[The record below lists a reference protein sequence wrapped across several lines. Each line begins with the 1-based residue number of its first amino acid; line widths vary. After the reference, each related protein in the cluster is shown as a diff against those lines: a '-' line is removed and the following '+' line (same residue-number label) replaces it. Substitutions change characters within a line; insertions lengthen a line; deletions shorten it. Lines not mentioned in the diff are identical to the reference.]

1 MFSFGLVS
9 PPQISQFDKGAPPVA
24 STSSWSPPFCPAAVL
39 QSVAQASRIPLPR
52 SGLQDLSDPA
62 SVPKDSMA
70 PLKHEAAYLH
80 RMARRFPWQLDLSI
94 CSLSGLESPIVLF
107 LIRVWK
113 IESSPFCLPTPP
125 TFIFN
130 PQVPQP
136 SLLLHGLSPGTFWK
150 MLGKL
155 SDGEVTE
162 YILYCPVL
170 SIGWTLL

>member
-9 PPQISQFDKGAPPVA
+9 PHQISQFDKGAPPVA

-52 SGLQDLSDPA
+52 SGLPDLSDPA

-125 TFIFN
+125 PLFLTLRF
-130 PQVPQP
+130 P
-136 SLLLHGLSPGTFWK
+136 SHLCCFMGCHQALSGRCWVSCR
-150 MLGKL
+150 M
-155 SDGEVTE
+155 ER
-162 YILYCPVL
+162 
-170 SIGWTLL
+170 